1 MSEKPTVLIVDDD
14 ISMLKMAGELLREEF
29 AVSFADSGAEL
40 LRLVGSGFVPDIILL
55 DLLMPEMNGF
65 EAFEALRKIDF
76 GKDIPVIFL
85 TGEKAAASETHA
97 LCIGAADYIKKP
109 FVREILLARMRLRLE
124 TAKKLSAESVRF
136 AKICREYSNFT
147 PTEEKVLRLLCQ
159 NYTNREIA
167 GELHYSLDYVKKV
180 VSRIFIKL
188 GVKRRDEIKNIGKMD

>member
-1 MSEKPTVLIVDDD
+1 MWFDV
-14 ISMLKMAGELLREEF
+14 F
-29 AVSFADSGAEL
+29 
-40 LRLVGSGFVPDIILL
+40 
-55 DLLMPEMNGF
+55 
-65 EAFEALRKIDF
+65 
-76 GKDIPVIFL
+76 IFL
-85 TGEKAAASETHA
+85 SGEKESASETHA

-136 AKICREYSNFT
+136 AKICRFT